1 MVPADIPLPRFPDDK
16 CGVKDFMNDAAAER
30 EFARFLDENF
40 PRDKFGE
47 FRAFL
52 DDGAEHP
59 FRPLDMYRFV
69 GETRDALRMI
79 AAHQTNRSPF
89 NPMFYF
95 PWEKVAGW
103 KIDRIRVCE
112 SCGSIFFATRRN
124 KLTCSNTCSTARRV
138 REWRKRQSQY
148 ELARKKK
155 SARPSRKIPTKKLG
169 PKKNGS
175 PQDEQRLGGGRNVTR
190 KTR

>member
-1 MVPADIPLPRFPDDK
+1 
-16 CGVKDFMNDAAAER
+16 
-30 EFARFLDENF
+30 
-40 PRDKFGE
+40 
-47 FRAFL
+47 
-52 DDGAEHP
+52 
-59 FRPLDMYRFV
+59 MYRFV
-69 GETRDALRMI
+69 GETRDALTMI
-79 AAHQTNRSPF
+79 ATHQTNRSPF

-112 SCGSIFFATRRN
+112 NCGNVFFATRRN

-138 REWRKRQSQY
+138 REWRKHQSEY

-155 SARPSRKIPTKKLG
+155 SARPSRKIPTKTLG
-169 PKKNGS
+169 QKEKGS
-175 PQDEQRLGGGRNVTR
+175 PQDKQRSRGEKNVTH